1 MDIANLVQATAG
13 REQGKYFFV
22 LETDGEY
29 LLLADGKSRRI
40 EAPKRKK
47 QKHVEGVVV
56 EAMPN
61 TTFQVDIGNGHTI
74 LAHISGKL
82 RMNFI
87 RILPGD
93 KVTVEMSPYDLTR
106 GRITW
111 RSK

>member
-1 MDIANLVQATAG
+1 MDIAKSDLVLATAG
-13 REQGKYFFV
+13 REKGRLFFV
-22 LETDGEY
+22 VDVQNEY
-29 LLLADGKSRRI
+29 LLLADGKSRRL

-47 QKHVEGVVV
+47 CRHVQRAGAAPE
-56 EAMPN
+56 E
-61 TTFQVDIGNGHTI
+61 
-74 LAHISGKL
+74 LAAKL

-111 RSK
+111 RTK